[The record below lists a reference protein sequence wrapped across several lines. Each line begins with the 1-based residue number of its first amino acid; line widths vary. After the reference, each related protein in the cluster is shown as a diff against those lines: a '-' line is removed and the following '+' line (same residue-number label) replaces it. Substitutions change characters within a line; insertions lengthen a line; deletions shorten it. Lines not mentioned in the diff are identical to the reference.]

1 MIAMVYDSLF
11 GNTAI
16 IARTMADAAKSLGNE
31 LTEMRVD
38 DIDNDLLARADI
50 LVIGSPTQA
59 FSASKPMIEFLGK
72 ITNDIIQNK
81 KVIVFDTR
89 IDLDSMKSK
98 FLRWLVNRGGYAT
111 SPISKI
117 LKKKGAKILGCEGF
131 MVADKEGPLL
141 EGETERAANWIRS
154 ILVKL

>member
-1 MIAMVYDSLF
+1 MIALVYDSLF
-11 GNTAI
+11 GNTAL
-16 IARTMADAAKSLGNE
+16 IARALADEAIALGNE

-38 DIDNDLLARADI
+38 DFDIDVLRKADI
-50 LVIGSPTQA
+50 LLIGSPTQA
-59 FSASKPMIEFLGK
+59 FSASKLMLELLGQ
-72 ITNDIIQNK
+72 ITTDSIQNK

-111 SPISKI
+111 SPISNI

-141 EGETERAANWIRS
+141 DGEEERAANWIRS
-154 ILVKL
+154 ILVNQ